1 MLLISWSSLAAIF
14 LTGVPVA
21 PGMALPKSLPLK
33 LPITGLPPAKVFPNF
48 CVYHYRVTTT
58 SAECQTFVD
67 QAYGCYYSYVWM
79 EAARSFETAIRHDP
93 NCAMAWLG
101 LSRAQERWG
110 KGDATVSLKKAKE
123 LMTRADD
130 RERALIT
137 ARLQEKG
144 LTEGVTPDTRRSS
157 ARKTIDEL
165 LVLYDDDQE
174 AWYYRAELADGP
186 EKIPYFKALLRL
198 NPLHPGANHELVHYY
213 ENIRRPALGFPY
225 AEKYIESSP
234 GIPHPFH
241 MQAHLATR
249 LGRWDKT
256 SDRSARAVE
265 LERNYHKFMNV
276 KPSEDHQFS
285 HHLEILTISLIHD
298 GRFAEA
304 RKIKDEAQKAGSSHW
319 MPWYRLH
326 VAERD
331 WVQVEKIIEHHRKR
345 DKQQGAYMAA
355 LMYLHRG
362 EIKRAEAEVDALR
375 QAQRGR
381 RDRRSEDR
389 LNEVQGLLSCASGSA
404 DEGLKLLQRVV
415 DKTKNDFSHH
425 AWGNGA
431 YYMEVWGMAALKTG
445 RLLVAEEA
453 MLEALAHDPGS
464 VRGALGMQALCE
476 KQGRTAEAAHF
487 GKLAQKFWRRADL
500 EHFIALKDE
509 FAKAIPSTQSVTNPT
524 GTRTGGE
531 E

>member
-1 MLLISWSSLAAIF
+1 
-14 LTGVPVA
+14 
-21 PGMALPKSLPLK
+21 
-33 LPITGLPPAKVFPNF
+33 
-48 CVYHYRVTTT
+48 
-58 SAECQTFVD
+58 
-67 QAYGCYYSYVWM
+67 
-79 EAARSFETAIRHDP
+79 
-93 NCAMAWLG
+93 
-101 LSRAQERWG
+101 
-110 KGDATVSLKKAKE
+110 
-123 LMTRADD
+123 
-130 RERALIT
+130 
-137 ARLQEKG
+137 
-144 LTEGVTPDTRRSS
+144 
-157 ARKTIDEL
+157 
-165 LVLYDDDQE
+165 
-174 AWYYRAELADGP
+174 
-186 EKIPYFKALLRL
+186 
-198 NPLHPGANHELVHYY
+198 
-213 ENIRRPALGFPY
+213 
-225 AEKYIESSP
+225 
-234 GIPHPFH
+234 
-241 MQAHLATR
+241 
-249 LGRWDKT
+249 
-256 SDRSARAVE
+256 
-265 LERNYHKFMNV
+265 
-276 KPSEDHQFS
+276 
-285 HHLEILTISLIHD
+285 
-298 GRFAEA
+298 
-304 RKIKDEAQKAGSSHW
+304 